1 SFVTLYPLPQSN
13 PRPGPP
19 RGRAPPPAGGGR
31 AGAPPPTPRPAADR
45 RPAVYSASLGCHPHL
60 DR

>member
-1 SFVTLYPLPQSN
+1 MIHVHLPHFEN
-13 PRPGPP
+13 RPSLPALGDRARRALGRF
-19 RGRAPPPAGGGR
+19 RGAER
-31 AGAPPPTPRPAADR
+31 TPRPAADR